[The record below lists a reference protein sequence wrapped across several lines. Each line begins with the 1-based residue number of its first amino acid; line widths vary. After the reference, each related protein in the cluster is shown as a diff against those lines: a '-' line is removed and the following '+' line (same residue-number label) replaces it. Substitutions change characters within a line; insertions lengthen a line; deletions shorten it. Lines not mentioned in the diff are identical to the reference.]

1 MAEGAIKLWYASE
14 ADFLEIVLEKGK
26 GIACDTDDE
35 RVEVR
40 LDEKGKVLSFH
51 VLGLMSVSG
60 TPLNIEVRPKDAK
73 HPLHIS

>member
-1 MAEGAIKLWYASE
+1 MAEGAIKLWYDSE
-14 ADFLEIVLEKGK
+14 ADFLEIVLEKGN
-26 GIACDTDDE
+26 GIAYDTDDE

-40 LDEKGKVLSFH
+40 LDEEGNVLSFH